1 MKAQDVVA
9 GAASAVVGALAL
21 FLAPYCSVSAAAE
34 TTRIVSA
41 LTVPTPDGPDE
52 RPTTAEAPFL
62 DARTTPASTR
72 APVITVDPATL
83 PDFALFRECEG
94 CPEMVVIPAGTFLM
108 GSPADEPSRVEDEH
122 AFAGRSG
129 EPVSVNLPRFAIS
142 RFESTWSE
150 WRACV
155 TDGICDQGPIDALES
170 ERQWARDA
178 IGWGLERRPVVLV
191 DWNDASAFAGWVNDR
206 ASAHAY
212 RRPTEAE
219 WEYAARAGTATR
231 WSFGDAE
238 NELGQ
243 YAWFSENANRRTQP
257 VGGKG
262 ANPWGLFDMHGN
274 VSEWVEDCFRDNLSG
289 ESAAA
294 FSPPSCFSR
303 VLRGGPFFNSPSFL
317 RSAFR
322 DAGDPGY
329 RFSYVGFRLAR
340 TL

>member
-9 GAASAVVGALAL
+9 GAASAVIGALAL
-21 FLAPYCSVSAAAE
+21 FLAPYCSVSATAE
-34 TTRIVSA
+34 PTRIVSA
-41 LTVPTPDGPDE
+41 VIEPTSDRPDE

-72 APVITVDPATL
+72 APMIAVDPTML

-94 CPEMVVIPAGTFLM
+94 CPDMVVIPTGTFLM
-108 GSPADEPSRVEDEH
+108 GSPADEPNRGEDER
-122 AFAGRSG
+122 AVAGRLG
-129 EPVSVNLPRFAIS
+129 EQVSVNVPRFAIS
-142 RFESTWSE
+142 RFETTWSE
-150 WRACV
+150 WNACV
-155 TDGICDQGPIDALES
+155 TNRTCDQEPIDTLES
-170 ERQWARDA
+170 ERQWVRDA
-178 IGWGLERRPVVLV
+178 IGWGLERRPVILV
-191 DWNDASAFAGWVNDR
+191 DWNDAGAFAGWVNGR
-206 ASAHAY
+206 SSTRAY

-219 WEYAARAGTATR
+219 WEYVARAGTTTR

-238 NELGQ
+238 NQLGQ
-243 YAWFSENANRRTQP
+243 YAWFSENANRSTQP
-257 VGGKG
+257 VGGKE

-274 VSEWVEDCFRDNLSG
+274 VSEWVEDCSRDNLFAQT
-289 ESAAA
+289 AAA

-303 VLRGGPFFNSPSFL
+303 VLRGGAFFNSPRFL

-322 DAGDPGY
+322 DGGSPDY